1 MSCKEQLTT
10 YLSERQVPFTI
21 HEHQLAYT
29 AEDVAAVEHISGRL
43 VAKAVMGFADDQLV
57 MLLLP
62 ASYVVDRA
70 QAATALGACEVR
82 LAAEHEFTAVFPDCE
97 IGALPVFGNLYHV
110 PLYVDTSLTA
120 DETITFPAGT
130 HTESIT
136 IRYADFERLAK
147 PTIVDVARRKVGF
160 TA

>member
-21 HEHQLAYT
+21 HDHRIAYT
-29 AEDVAAVEHISGRL
+29 AEDVAAVEHIPGRL

-62 ASYVVDRA
+62 ATYVVDRA
-70 QAATALGACEVR
+70 QAATALGAREVR

-136 IRYADFERLAK
+136 MRYADFERLAK
-147 PTIVDVARRKVGF
+147 PTIVDVARQKAGF